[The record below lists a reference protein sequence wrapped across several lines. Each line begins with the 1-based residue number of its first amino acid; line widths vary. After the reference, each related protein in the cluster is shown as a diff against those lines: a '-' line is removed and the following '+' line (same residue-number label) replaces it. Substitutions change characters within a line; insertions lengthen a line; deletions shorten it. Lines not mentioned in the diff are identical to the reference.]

1 MATSGGSMNL
11 LKLLVVIA
19 FMVPMGTARAVTA
32 DQTFSPG
39 ALSPTAEV
47 RTASYSA
54 ASITMP
60 YSFMNI
66 SNFTVGASNRTA
78 IADAVGYVPEG
89 ITAEPMHDS
98 DLTLMLFSGS
108 NSGGSV
114 LGAVSSSNGSPIEV
128 PAALVSHDYSA
139 RVWGTAGGLRGGGV
153 PISSSTLPEPDGW
166 TTLLCGLVIVGFMAR
181 RKTDLLA
188 G

>member
-1 MATSGGSMNL
+1 MNL

-19 FMVPMGTARAVTA
+19 SMGAMGTARAGTA
-32 DQTFSPG
+32 EQTFSRG
-39 ALSPTAEV
+39 ALPPTAEV

-54 ASITMP
+54 SSISMP
-60 YSFMNI
+60 YSFMDI
-66 SNFTVGASNRTA
+66 SNFTMGASNRTA
-78 IADAVGYVPEG
+78 IAGAVGYVPEG
-89 ITAEPMHDS
+89 STAELMHVS
-98 DLTLMLFSGS
+98 DLTLTLFSGS
-108 NSGGSV
+108 NADGSV
-114 LGAVSSSNGSPIEV
+114 LRAVSSSNGSPIEV